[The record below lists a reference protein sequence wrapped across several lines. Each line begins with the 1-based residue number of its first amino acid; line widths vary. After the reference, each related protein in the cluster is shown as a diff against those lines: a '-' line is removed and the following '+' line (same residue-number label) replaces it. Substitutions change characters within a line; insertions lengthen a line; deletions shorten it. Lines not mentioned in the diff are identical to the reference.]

1 MTVAIDTAV
10 LVDLLGNGADADAAE
25 ACLRLALGK
34 GPVVVSPV
42 VLAELTAV
50 LGEGALVVDVL
61 DDMGIRFDAL
71 DQRAAVRA
79 GEMQRKFRQ
88 RGVVGSVPG
97 AASPR
102 TISDFL
108 IGAHAMLQCDGL
120 ITRDAVFFRDY
131 FKGLKVIE
139 PGRD

>member
-1 MTVAIDTAV
+1 MSIAIDTTV
-10 LVDLLGNGADADAAE
+10 LIDLLGNGQDADAAE

-50 LGEGALVVDVL
+50 LGDGSLLVDVL
-61 DDMGIRFDAL
+61 DDMGIRFDSL

-88 RGVVGSVPG
+88 RT
-97 AASPR
+97 AAEPKLRNRS
-102 TISDFL
+102 ISDFL
-108 IGAHAMLQCDGL
+108 IGAHAMLQCEGL
-120 ITRDAVFFRDY
+120 ITRDAEFFRDY

-139 PGRD
+139 PAIH

>member
-1 MTVAIDTAV
+1 MSIAIDTTV
-10 LVDLLGNGADADAAE
+10 LIDLLGNGQDADAAE

-50 LGEGALVVDVL
+50 LGDGSLLVDVL
-61 DDMGIRFDAL
+61 DDMGIRFDSL

-88 RGVVGSVPG
+88 RT
-97 AASPR
+97 AAEPKLQNRS
-102 TISDFL
+102 ISDFL
-108 IGAHAMLQCDGL
+108 IGAHAMLQCEGL
-120 ITRDAVFFRDY
+120 ITRDAEFFRDY

-139 PGRD
+139 PAIH